1 MNALTR
7 FTRLRQVRRM
17 VGEWFSQSEWV
28 VRLLNLSR
36 AEEPRTERGLVLI
49 QIDGLGLSE
58 FRRGLQTGDLPF
70 LKWLGNKRQGYI
82 STPHYSGLPSNTPA
96 VQGELFYGVK
106 MCVPAFSFVDRTTH
120 RVCHMFEPSAAA
132 AVEARLEKTGE
143 PLLAAG
149 SSYGNIFSGG
159 AREAHFCSTSMGWGG
174 LLKALN
180 PLSLS
185 LALLLNLHIV
195 IRAVLLAV
203 VELWLAVVDCARGM
217 LSTQRLVKELNFIL
231 LRVAICIV
239 LREVVTVA
247 VKVDI
252 ARGLRIIHVNLAG
265 YDEQAH
271 HRGPHSRLARWS
283 LKGIEATI
291 RRIWKAAR
299 RASRR
304 DYDVWIYSDHGQE
317 ETLPYAKEH
326 GRSIQDAVNAVFEGQ
341 LKERGWGIEHAQGV
355 PHWRVNLL
363 RTSKPATPAPEAG
376 ETAPPRIIVA
386 AMGPIGHIYAPEEV
400 APEARSQ
407 LAEALVREAKI
418 PLVMAAAGTG
428 QARAWT
434 AEGTFELPNE
444 AHKVVGKD
452 HPYLTEIAED
462 LVSLCHHPDAGTFV
476 ISGWRARQPGTFPME
491 FGSHAGPGH
500 EETNGFAHL
509 PKDAVTLP
517 KDRAYVRNADLRTA
531 ARRVLAHT
539 SKT

>member
-1 MNALTR
+1 MALG
-7 FTRLRQVRRM
+7 QV
-17 VGEWFSQSEWV
+17 VGGWFSQSEWM

-49 QIDGLGLSE
+49 QIDGLGLTE
-58 FRRGLQTGDLPF
+58 FRRGLQKGDLPF
-70 LKWLGNKRQGYI
+70 LKWLTHKRQGYVT
-82 STPHYSGLPSNTPA
+82 TPHYSGLPSNTPA

-106 MCVPAFSFVDRTTH
+106 MCVPAFSFVDRGTR

-132 AVEARLEKTGE
+132 AVEARLEKAGE

-159 AREAHFCSTSMGWGG
+159 AKAAHFCSTSMGWTGF
-174 LLKALN
+174 LKALN
-180 PLSLS
+180 PVSLS
-185 LALLLNLHIV
+185 LALVLNLHIV
-195 IRAVLLAV
+195 IRAALLAAL
-203 VELWLAVVDCARGM
+203 ELVLGVVDCARGM
-217 LSTQRLVKELNFIL
+217 LTTQRLLKELGFIP

-247 VKVDI
+247 VKIDI

-283 LKGIEATI
+283 LKGIDHAI
-291 RRIWKAAR
+291 GRIWMAAR

-317 ETLPYAKEH
+317 HTLPYAKEH
-326 GRSIQDAVNAVFEGQ
+326 GRSIQTAVTAVFEAQ
-341 LKERGWGIEHAQGV
+341 LKERGWGIEHAQGT
-355 PHWRVNLL
+355 PHWRANLL
-363 RTSKPATPAPEAG
+363 WTSKLATPGPEAG
-376 ETAPPRIIVA
+376 ESAPPHVIVA
-386 AMGPIGHIYAPEEV
+386 AMGPVGHIYAPEEV
-400 APEARSQ
+400 AAEARNQ
-407 LAEALVREAKI
+407 LAETLVREAKI
-418 PLVMAAAGTG
+418 PVVMAATAPG

-434 AEGTFELPNE
+434 AEGVFELPKE

-452 HPYLTEIAED
+452 HPYLTEIADD

-476 ISGWRARQPGTFPME
+476 ISAWRANTPGTFPME

-500 EETNGFAHL
+500 EETNGFAHV
-509 PKDAVTLP
+509 PADAVTLP
-517 KDRAYVRNADLRTA
+517 KDRAYVRNDDLRTA
-531 ARRVLAHT
+531 ARRILAHA
-539 SKT
+539 S